1 MRHLEEVLLKAHK
14 EKFVCQSASPHLS
27 TRWKMYI
34 KFDKLGLHGER
45 GQRRLY
51 SPPILEIPIAP
62 QSATQPIQSKAGVG
76 PNEAQDHP
84 NGKHSHPL
92 HQVKRTQSPRKC
104 AILQLVLNQLLLFYI
119 YI

>member
-51 SPPILEIPIAP
+51 SPPHLGDPHRAP
-62 QSATQPIQSKAGVG
+62 ESHTT
-76 PNEAQDHP
+76 HP
-84 NGKHSHPL
+84 VEGGRRS
-92 HQVKRTQSPRKC
+92 
-104 AILQLVLNQLLLFYI
+104 
-119 YI
+119 